1 MDAAQAHAEAVRVE
15 TWCRKEGIKTSADLA
30 FYFTSFDEAL
40 SEAGRAVA
48 RSWQVARQSSEQGVA
63 GLVRGLFAA
72 EKQSQEMVVKPKP
85 STSPRLKPVTRPK
98 PSLAMAPVAGKK
110 RGYVQADE
118 KPLVLDEG
126 AMQQFMDMLVSIGQH
141 RAGDARALTNFKAI
155 VREVLNRSE
164 PATVKRGLQTWQELR
179 LALSGSDDVGVDA
192 HFLAQFAR
200 ESPAPSRVYHALR
213 WLGRN
218 FPLSM
223 DLALL
228 VPPTKQKGGRYG
240 GGRQAPVV
248 PPPIIHFLDDLLS
261 TAEGSSQWSAV
272 LSAWMMVF
280 GVVRFGHLQR
290 SNLAFW
296 NDTVMVFFC
305 QKGKQLSNRE
315 GFFWSIPRWTMGGQS
330 LLEPWLEQE
339 AIIRKCMI
347 KAGRNFHH
355 CAFDLDEGKPL
366 NMVGFLGAVRAH
378 LKMLITNVGDL
389 TSYSFR
395 RVAPTVAVLAER
407 SEVEKTAL
415 GSWTD
420 RASNLAASAARYNA
434 QKARLTDQLK
444 VAMLFVL
451 RQLREVDAWHSV
463 SLAMCIREWQ
473 SGMEV
478 GDDAMA
484 NAGVWTYAKYSIPN
498 MPVIRELTLE
508 RAQVV
513 RLRARTFL
521 KRSSKEE
528 VPPLEVAAVA
538 EVSPQVPLP
547 VADRPL
553 VVAPST
559 QPSRGVSLPKAKAK
573 AGSLPVKAKPAVPRV
588 SPEGAEAAALEA
600 EEFFNRE
607 AVKWNRRGNS
617 GNPEPPTLIWRAANG
632 QGAIWLGGLPKA
644 ADLNFMR
651 DNNITLLASAMNKT
665 AADSG
670 GYRGSQ
676 ALQMAVPVSYH
687 GRDRQ
692 DAWLQLRQVM
702 VATLAVGQSIWFHCM
717 AGVHRGPILC
727 AAAVAFI
734 QRFDFWQV
742 YTNVERLRNID
753 RKGVLERSGGTGT
766 FSWAEE
772 QAAAQTDPVKMFLPV
787 QWVASARRGTAW
799 HMASNHRVGDRV
811 QPYCK
816 WRQSPAQSVFK
827 GEVITAESV
836 GEAMLAE
843 REFCKTCLA
852 AAPAGDQALVRN

>member
-1 MDAAQAHAEAVRVE
+1 MNSCLGHKHLYCMYILAQDQNGLVRSNTKDLCFNQVSPGFHWGATLTSLMAMDAPRDVAQAHAEAVKVE
-15 TWCRKEGIKTSADLA
+15 TWCRKEGIKTSAELA

-85 STSPRLKPVTRPK
+85 STSPRLKPVAGRPK

-155 VREVLNRSE
+155 VREVLTRSE

-179 LALSGSDDVGVDA
+179 LALSGSDVVGVDA

-200 ESPAPSRVYHALR
+200 EPPAPSRVYHALR

-305 QKGKQLSNRE
+305 QKGKQLGNRE

-415 GSWTD
+415 GGWTD
-420 RASNLAASAARYNA
+420 RASNLATSAARYNA

-463 SLAMCIREWQ
+463 SLAMCIREWH

-521 KRSSKEE
+521 KRSWKEE

-538 EVSPQVPLP
+538 EVAPQAPLP
-547 VADRPL
+547 VVDRPL

-559 QPSRGVSLPKAKAK
+559 QPSKAKAK

-600 EEFFNRE
+600 EEFST
-607 AVKWNRRGNS
+607 VKR
-617 GNPEPPTLIWRAANG
+617 
-632 QGAIWLGGLPKA
+632 
-644 ADLNFMR
+644 
-651 DNNITLLASAMNKT
+651 
-665 AADSG
+665 
-670 GYRGSQ
+670 
-676 ALQMAVPVSYH
+676 
-687 GRDRQ
+687 
-692 DAWLQLRQVM
+692 
-702 VATLAVGQSIWFHCM
+702 
-717 AGVHRGPILC
+717 
-727 AAAVAFI
+727 
-734 QRFDFWQV
+734 
-742 YTNVERLRNID
+742 
-753 RKGVLERSGGTGT
+753 
-766 FSWAEE
+766 
-772 QAAAQTDPVKMFLPV
+772 
-787 QWVASARRGTAW
+787 
-799 HMASNHRVGDRV
+799 
-811 QPYCK
+811 
-816 WRQSPAQSVFK
+816 
-827 GEVITAESV
+827 
-836 GEAMLAE
+836 
-843 REFCKTCLA
+843 
-852 AAPAGDQALVRN
+852 

>member
-1 MDAAQAHAEAVRVE
+1 MVPQRGHQ
-15 TWCRKEGIKTSADLA
+15 DLRWPGLLLHLVWRG
-30 FYFTSFDEAL
+30 SQ
-40 SEAGRAVA
+40 
-48 RSWQVARQSSEQGVA
+48 RSWQGGGPILAGSQAKLRARSG
-63 GLVRGLFAA
+63 GLAEGLFAA

-164 PATVKRGLQTWQELR
+164 PVKRGLQTWQELR

-228 VPPTKQKGGRYG
+228 VPPTRQKGGRYG

-463 SLAMCIREWQ
+463 SLAMCIREWN

-508 RAQVV
+508 RAQAV

-553 VVAPST
+553 VVAPSA
-559 QPSRGVSLPKAKAK
+559 QPSRGVPLPKAKAK

-617 GNPEPPTLIWRAANG
+617 GNPAPWFGVLPMVRVQFGWVVCPKLLISTSCGTTTSPCWLLLWTRRLRTQVAIVDPRPCSWRSQSATRDVTGRMPGFSCGRSWWLLWPWGSPSGSIAWQECTVGPSCVQQLWHSFSALTSGRCTPMLSGWGTSTAKVSWSDLAALAPLAGLKNKLLPRRIQWRCFCRCSG
-632 QGAIWLGGLPKA
+632 WHPHAGARHGTWHP
-644 ADLNFMR
+644 
-651 DNNITLLASAMNKT
+651 ITVWEIGSNHIA
-665 AADSG
+665 SG
-670 GYRGSQ
+670 GKVLPNLCSRVRSS
-676 ALQMAVPVSYH
+676 LQNQSE
-687 GRDRQ
+687 RQ
-692 DAWLQLRQVM
+692 CWLSV
-702 VATLAVGQSIWFHCM
+702 
-717 AGVHRGPILC
+717 
-727 AAAVAFI
+727 
-734 QRFDFWQV
+734 
-742 YTNVERLRNID
+742 N
-753 RKGVLERSGGTGT
+753 
-766 FSWAEE
+766 
-772 QAAAQTDPVKMFLPV
+772 
-787 QWVASARRGTAW
+787 SARRAW
-799 HMASNHRVGDRV
+799 QQHQQETKPWSEIRMFHPFVSIMY
-811 QPYCK
+811 PWLLK
-816 WRQSPAQSVFK
+816 
-827 GEVITAESV
+827 
-836 GEAMLAE
+836 
-843 REFCKTCLA
+843 
-852 AAPAGDQALVRN
+852 

>member
-1 MDAAQAHAEAVRVE
+1 
-15 TWCRKEGIKTSADLA
+15 
-30 FYFTSFDEAL
+30 
-40 SEAGRAVA
+40 
-48 RSWQVARQSSEQGVA
+48 
-63 GLVRGLFAA
+63 
-72 EKQSQEMVVKPKP
+72 
-85 STSPRLKPVTRPK
+85 
-98 PSLAMAPVAGKK
+98 
-110 RGYVQADE
+110 
-118 KPLVLDEG
+118 
-126 AMQQFMDMLVSIGQH
+126 
-141 RAGDARALTNFKAI
+141 
-155 VREVLNRSE
+155 
-164 PATVKRGLQTWQELR
+164 
-179 LALSGSDDVGVDA
+179 
-192 HFLAQFAR
+192 
-200 ESPAPSRVYHALR
+200 
-213 WLGRN
+213 
-218 FPLSM
+218 
-223 DLALL
+223 
-228 VPPTKQKGGRYG
+228 
-240 GGRQAPVV
+240 
-248 PPPIIHFLDDLLS
+248 
-261 TAEGSSQWSAV
+261 
-272 LSAWMMVF
+272 
-280 GVVRFGHLQR
+280 
-290 SNLAFW
+290 
-296 NDTVMVFFC
+296 
-305 QKGKQLSNRE
+305 
-315 GFFWSIPRWTMGGQS
+315 
-330 LLEPWLEQE
+330 
-339 AIIRKCMI
+339 
-347 KAGRNFHH
+347 
-355 CAFDLDEGKPL
+355 
-366 NMVGFLGAVRAH
+366 
-378 LKMLITNVGDL
+378 
-389 TSYSFR
+389 
-395 RVAPTVAVLAER
+395 
-407 SEVEKTAL
+407 
-415 GSWTD
+415 
-420 RASNLAASAARYNA
+420 
-434 QKARLTDQLK
+434 
-444 VAMLFVL
+444 
-451 RQLREVDAWHSV
+451 
-463 SLAMCIREWQ
+463 
-473 SGMEV
+473 
-478 GDDAMA
+478 
-484 NAGVWTYAKYSIPN
+484 
-498 MPVIRELTLE
+498 MP
-508 RAQVV
+508 
-513 RLRARTFL
+513 
-521 KRSSKEE
+521 
-528 VPPLEVAAVA
+528 
-538 EVSPQVPLP
+538 
-547 VADRPL
+547 
-553 VVAPST
+553 
-559 QPSRGVSLPKAKAK
+559 LPKARAK

-787 QWVASARRGTAW
+787 QWVA
-799 HMASNHRVGDRV
+799 NHRVGDRV